1 MDSDNESYFE
11 ESSSEAEQE
20 VAGPLHINVKLNLE
34 EAPESPPPGP
44 PSPAPAPPA
53 PITVENIAF
62 VWELPDDGTNFII
75 YFDRNDV
82 LELRNWA
89 NETRARMSEEGYVVG
104 RPWCH
109 KVFWRSYSIFT
120 GEQWEINFL
129 KPAAEPLFDQLLAY
143 IAGYARLAS
152 LNRILLRRFFE
163 GWSASEKA
171 ENLRMLAQ
179 SGGFLE
185 LV

>member
-1 MDSDNESYFE
+1 MDSDNDYFE
-11 ESSSEAEQE
+11 ESSSDEEQA
-20 VAGPLHINVKLNLE
+20 AGPLHIILEVNLE

-44 PSPAPAPPA
+44 PSPAPVLPEPM
-53 PITVENIAF
+53 PVDNVAF
-62 VWELPDDGTNFII
+62 VWELPDDGSNFIN

-89 NETRARMSEEGYVVG
+89 NETRIRMNEEGYVVG
-104 RPWCH
+104 APM
-109 KVFWRSYSIFT
+109 VSQSFWAFLRFFH
-120 GEQWEINFL
+120 GEQWEIKFL

-143 IAGYARLAS
+143 IAGYARLTS
-152 LNRILLRRFFE
+152 LNRNLLSRSFE

-171 ENLRMLAQ
+171 GNLRMLAE

-185 LV
+185 LE